1 MTTSDKVIES
11 ILNHLFTNGAK
22 QKADRLL
29 LIKELHS
36 GSAKVSDAEYLGGY
50 SREAVRDML
59 KDALQAEESL

>member
-1 MTTSDKVIES
+1 MTTSNKTIES

-29 LIKELHS
+29 LIKESHS
-36 GSAKVSDAEYLGGY
+36 GAAKVSDAEYLGGY
-50 SREAVRDML
+50 SREAVRDIL